1 MNKLFSY
8 ESCTVSSTVPGL
20 VIFTKGK
27 LIRSMFPYKRG
38 TTFDVL
44 EFDPLNERMVVTRGT
59 KTTTHRIQ
67 TSTFSLNAPYSNE

>member
-1 MNKLFSY
+1 MNKLFFY
-8 ESCTVSSTVPGL
+8 ESCVISPTVPGL
-20 VIFTKGK
+20 VTFTKGK
-27 LIRSMFPYKRG
+27 LLRSMFPYKRG

-67 TSTFSLNAPYSNE
+67 TSTLKLVTPYSNE

>member
-1 MNKLFSY
+1 MNKMFSY
-8 ESCTVSSTVPGL
+8 ESCVISPTVPGL
-20 VIFTKGK
+20 VTFTKGK
-27 LIRSMFPYKRG
+27 LLRSMFPYKRG

-67 TSTFSLNAPYSNE
+67 TSTFSLNAPHSNE

>member
-1 MNKLFSY
+1 MNKMFSY
-8 ESCTVSSTVPGL
+8 ESLYVSETVPGL
-20 VIFTKGK
+20 VVFKKGK
-27 LIRSMFPYKRG
+27 LLRSMFPYKRG

-67 TSTFSLNAPYSNE
+67 TSTFKLTAPYSNE